1 MNPFKLFNRL
11 CYLLAVGI
19 CSLAMFCYGCEISDL
34 EDEE

>member
-19 CSLAMFCYGCEISDL
+19 CAVAMFCYGQDIQEF
-34 EDEE
+34 EDDN